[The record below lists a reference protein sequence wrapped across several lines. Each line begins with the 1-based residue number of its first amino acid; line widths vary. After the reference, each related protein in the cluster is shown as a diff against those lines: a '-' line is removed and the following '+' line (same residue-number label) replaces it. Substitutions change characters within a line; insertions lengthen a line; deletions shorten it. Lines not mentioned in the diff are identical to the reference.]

1 MIRRG
6 ILSIHQGKA
15 TIFVCNKHYPRPL
28 SMLYKEAYD
37 DLFMTSWDNMLLD
50 KSSMFLLIAGL
61 NRKHYSIQ
69 YDVKFSS
76 FKILM
81 LPF

>member
-1 MIRRG
+1 
-6 ILSIHQGKA
+6 
-15 TIFVCNKHYPRPL
+15 
-28 SMLYKEAYD
+28 MLYKEAYD
-37 DLFMTSWDNMLLD
+37 DQFMTSWDNMLLD

-61 NRKHYSIQ
+61 NRKHYFIQ